1 MHFRFVILGL
11 TLSVLVGSISST
23 VRAQS
28 TARKP
33 TMVIVHGAWGGSWAF
48 KKVDSILT
56 NRGYTVYRP
65 SLTGQGERVNLA
77 SPDIG
82 LTTHIN
88 DVVNTILYEDLHDI
102 ILVGHSYGGMVITGV
117 ADRVADR
124 IRSLVYLDAILPN
137 DGESVMSIQGD
148 RADFI
153 KPMLK
158 DGFIVPMWVKADQKP
173 PKDVPQSLKT
183 FTETISLKNPAA
195 RNLPARYILTVEA
208 GKDPK
213 ADDFAIHADRAK
225 QRGWPVSQ
233 LISDHNPQWSA
244 ILPLVNALDQ

>member
-1 MHFRFVILGL
+1 MLFRFVILGL
-11 TLSVLVGSISST
+11 TLTILVGSIRST

-28 TARKP
+28 ASRKP

-56 NRGYTVYRP
+56 KRGYTVYRP

-148 RADFI
+148 RGDFI

-213 ADDFAIHADRAK
+213 TDDFALHADRAK

-233 LISDHNPQWSA
+233 LTSDHNPQWSA